1 VKLSNKSSSLVKT
14 IEELVTDSVSR
25 LGYNIVRVKLFEGKG
40 LTLQVMIEQNDLTK
54 GISVEDC
61 EKVSHHISAILDV
74 EDPIRGEY
82 NLEVSSPGIDRP
94 LVKLSDFGRF
104 AGYEVIINTTELV
117 NGRRKF
123 NGKLVGVEANQVK
136 INVPGIEEVVL
147 IDFDNINNSKLVI
160 TNELIKKHKV

>member
-1 VKLSNKSSSLVKT
+1 VKLSNKSSSLVET
-14 IEELVTDSVSR
+14 IEELITDSINR

-94 LVKLSDFGRF
+94 LVKLSDFERF
-104 AGYEVIINTTELV
+104 SGYEVLINTTELV

-123 NGKLVGVEANQVK
+123 SGKLVGVEANQVK

-147 IDFDNINNSKLVI
+147 IDYDDINNSKLVI